1 MRQQTLKL
9 ELLIY
14 CLVNFSIAMISNE
27 LESPRVGDWKNAI
40 DENGLVRIPLKNPGG
55 HSWYA
60 SL

>member
-1 MRQQTLKL
+1 MRQQLLKL

-14 CLVNFSIAMISNE
+14 CLVNFSIAMIANE
-27 LESPRVGDWKNAI
+27 LESPRVGDWKNAV
-40 DENGLVRIPLKNPGG
+40 DENGLVRIPLKNPDG